1 MLIGVIY
8 TLLDLK
14 IFFEQEK
21 NFLIKKKIYF
31 LSLFRFFYN
40 FLSNTYKN
48 MDIQKFKDSNIFKS
62 NNRRDRKN
70 EYHSKI
76 NELEELEKSL
86 NFVAIETRYWR

>member
-1 MLIGVIY
+1 
-8 TLLDLK
+8 
-14 IFFEQEK
+14 
-21 NFLIKKKIYF
+21 
-31 LSLFRFFYN
+31 
-40 FLSNTYKN
+40 

-86 NFVAIETRYWR
+86 NFVAIETRFWR

>member
-1 MLIGVIY
+1 MIY

-86 NFVAIETRYWR
+86 NFVAIETRFWR

>member
-1 MLIGVIY
+1 MS
-8 TLLDLK
+8 
-14 IFFEQEK
+14 
-21 NFLIKKKIYF
+21 KKKIF
-31 LSLFRFFYN
+31 LLRKKFIFYRFLDFSTI
-40 FLSNTYKN
+40 FCLTHKN

-86 NFVAIETRYWR
+86 NFVAIETRFWR

>member
-8 TLLDLK
+8 TLLNLK

-86 NFVAIETRYWR
+86 NFVAIETRFWR

>member
-86 NFVAIETRYWR
+86 NFVAIETRFWR

>member
-31 LSLFRFFYN
+31 LLLFRFFYN

-76 NELEELEKSL
+76 NESEELEKSL
-86 NFVAIETRYWR
+86 NFVAIETRFWR